1 MSFGAGV
8 KWRLDGQQSKMTYS
22 HGEQLTLA
30 ISWEFSCS
38 SYIWPLH
45 WFRLLMAWQLDSE
58 RKHPENECFK
68 SPRQK
73 LQGSLR
79 PSLRSP
85 RTSALSHSRDLG
97 DCYDQSTFEE
107 RGRAACS
114 YGKGRDWWQPPWGPP
129 ACRSFLPAVRS
140 WGLKQW
146 SSVFPVQTNR
156 SWVSCLVNY
165 ERKPSLY
172 CRGTF
177 TKKVIPGPFAQTSPY
192 GVLVVAEKRRM
203 F

>member
-1 MSFGAGV
+1 M
-8 KWRLDGQQSKMTYS
+8 
-22 HGEQLTLA
+22 LA
-30 ISWEFSCS
+30 ISWEFSCC

-58 RKHPENECFK
+58 RKHPKNGRVK
-68 SPRQK
+68 SLRQK

-85 RTSALSHSRDLG
+85 RTSALPHSRGLA
-97 DCYDQSTFEE
+97 DCYGQSTFEE

-114 YGKGRDWWQPPWGPP
+114 YTEGRDWWQPPWGPP
-129 ACRSFLPAVRS
+129 TCRSSLAAERS

-172 CRGTF
+172 WRGRF
-177 TKKVIPGPFAQTSPY
+177 TKKVIQGPSLRPALIEFWLLLGNGECSRWQGGARLQSGIFCKQY
-192 GVLVVAEKRRM
+192 SIRKDLN